1 MNNCCQA
8 EDGILSQSRAG
19 QSGGVCDSTCGEPGE
34 LLAFL
39 NSGGTVAESTVWRS
53 EQIKSKIH
61 RAGERWSSVEAAC
74 LVADVVDVDKMINS
88 DFCFFLL
95 FIFST
100 VIMYLFRCVSC
111 CVICYM
117 LCLFVY
123 SKVYFNVAINDL
135 KH

>member
-1 MNNCCQA
+1 M
-8 EDGILSQSRAG
+8 
-19 QSGGVCDSTCGEPGE
+19 
-34 LLAFL
+34 
-39 NSGGTVAESTVWRS
+39 WRLH
-53 EQIKSKIH
+53 E
-61 RAGERWSSVEAAC
+61 VAC

-117 LCLFVY
+117 LCLLVY